1 VAHDRLSLTRDGRV
15 AYALKT
21 PYRDGATHVI
31 LEPQDFTAR
40 LAALVPGPR
49 SHLTRYHG
57 VFAPHAKWRSLIV
70 PGKPAS
76 PPTADRSPAE
86 RHKAMTWA
94 QRLARVF
101 KIDVTRC
108 EYCGGA
114 VRIIA
119 SLTDPAVLDR
129 ILAARGGAELHGP
142 ARGPPQGELALG

>member
-21 PYRDGATHVI
+21 PYRDGTTHV
-31 LEPQDFTAR
+31 
-40 LAALVPGPR
+40 VPGPR

-57 VFAPHAKWRSLIV
+57 VFAPHAKWRAMIV
-70 PGKPAS
+70 PGKP
-76 PPTADRSPAE
+76 PGREPDRTPAE
-86 RHKAMTWA
+86 RRRAMTWA

-101 KIDVTRC
+101 KIEVTRC
-108 EYCGGA
+108 ERCGGP
-114 VRIIA
+114 VRVVA